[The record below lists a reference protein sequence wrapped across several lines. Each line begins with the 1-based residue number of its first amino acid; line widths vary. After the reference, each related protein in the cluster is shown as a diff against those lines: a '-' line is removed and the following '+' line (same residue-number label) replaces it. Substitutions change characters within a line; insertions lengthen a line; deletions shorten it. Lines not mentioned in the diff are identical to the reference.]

1 MSVKKCKGA
10 IVTSYGR
17 NLMKEIACK
26 CHGQHLIIKQEFA
39 PDSDAQ
45 NKSYVEMLDVLASEK
60 EGRANCVYKPNR
72 LCSKGY
78 PEMGKWVSWW

>member
-1 MSVKKCKGA
+1 
-10 IVTSYGR
+10 
-17 NLMKEIACK
+17 MKEIAWK
-26 CHGQHLIIKQEFA
+26 CLGQHVIIKQEFA

-45 NKSYVEMLDVLASEK
+45 NKIYVEMLNVLASEQ
-60 EGRANCVYKPNR
+60 EGRANYVYKPNR